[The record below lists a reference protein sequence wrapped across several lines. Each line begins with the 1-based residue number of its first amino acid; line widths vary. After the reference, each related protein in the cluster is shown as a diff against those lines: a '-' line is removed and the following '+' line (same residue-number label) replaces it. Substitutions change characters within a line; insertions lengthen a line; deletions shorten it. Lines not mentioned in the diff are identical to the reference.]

1 MARLQPHRCFNAESY
16 DDSTLYPRAEVTQPA
31 PQFTAQAVVDGKVK
45 ELSLSE
51 YAGRWFVLVFYPLDF
66 TFVCPTEI
74 IAFNDRIQEFRKLG
88 AEVAAISV
96 DSEYSHLAWTNLPR
110 ENGGLGPMQIP
121 LIADITKSIS
131 SSYGVLLHDKGIAL
145 RGLFLI
151 DPAQVVRQ
159 ITINDLPIGRSVD
172 ETLRLLQALQ
182 FTDKHG
188 EVCPADWKSGSD
200 TIVAD
205 PEGSKTYFK
214 KASQK

>member
-1 MARLQPHRCFNAESY
+1 MHSQQSRRFFSADSY
-16 DDSTLYPRAEVTQPA
+16 DDDYSRAEVTLPA
-31 PQFTAQAVVDGKVK
+31 PAFSAAAVVGGKIQQ
-45 ELSLSE
+45 LSLSD

-96 DSEYSHLAWTNLPR
+96 DSEYSHLAWTNLSR
-110 ENGGLGPMQIP
+110 ESGGLGPMDIP
-121 LIADITKSIS
+121 IIADITKSIS
-131 SSYGVLLHDKGIAL
+131 SQYGVLLADKGIAL
-145 RGLFLI
+145 RGLFII
-151 DPAQVVRQ
+151 DPKQIVRQ

-182 FTDKHG
+182 FTDEHG
-188 EVCPADWKSGSD
+188 EVCPADWKPNSD

-205 PEGSKTYFK
+205 PDGAKTYFK
-214 KASQK
+214 KAAGK